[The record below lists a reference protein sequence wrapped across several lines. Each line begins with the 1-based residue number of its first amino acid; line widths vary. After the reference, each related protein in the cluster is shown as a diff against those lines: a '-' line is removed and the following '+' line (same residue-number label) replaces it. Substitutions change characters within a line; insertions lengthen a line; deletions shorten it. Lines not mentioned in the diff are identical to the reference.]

1 MGNQDGNVGNQGGNA
16 GNWVEMLGMWLMR
29 GIGVGIFLFISL
41 TKIPERKGS
50 ISPSSFYGQL
60 PYYQSHV
67 FCLVYQMDELSFKEM
82 RTFLCFFG
90 SNVGILNIIMLIQI
104 LFYQNCK
111 QHVHSRLVIHSMICF
126 SANLLVRE
134 IH

>member
-60 PYYQSHV
+60 PYY
-67 FCLVYQMDELSFKEM
+67 
-82 RTFLCFFG
+82 
-90 SNVGILNIIMLIQI
+90 
-104 LFYQNCK
+104 
-111 QHVHSRLVIHSMICF
+111 
-126 SANLLVRE
+126 
-134 IH
+134 